1 MDLLNRDAG
10 LARAWFILAMIA
22 ADHDRFDRA
31 AELLRRAAALDP
43 ADARTLAHLGR
54 ALIALNQQAE
64 AIDAAEGAAALTP
77 GDPLTLDTIGVVF
90 SRAGLHAR
98 AVPFFEAAAKAR
110 PDNAA
115 FLYNLA
121 ASRQFSGDFAGAEA
135 AYAACL
141 ALEPGHYRAWSSRVA
156 LSRQTPGANH
166 AAKLEALFAQPSADA
181 DRALHI
187 GHALAKTFEDLG
199 QPEAALGWLV
209 RAKAAKRDAAA
220 HDPARDEALF
230 AAAARTA
237 PATAR
242 RRSSSDLPVFVVG
255 LPRTGT
261 TLVDRIISSHPQ
273 AASAGELTNF
283 ALIAKRAAHTP
294 SNLVLDPE
302 TLDAAG
308 RLDLASVG
316 EAYVESLA
324 ALRGDARRLVD
335 KMPLNVFY
343 AGLIHRALPDARIVC
358 LRRDPMDAC
367 LANYR
372 QLFATAFSYY
382 AYGYDLEH
390 VGRYYLGFDRLVA
403 HWRATLPADRFTE
416 VAYEDIVADQEGET
430 RRLLDFCGLD
440 FDPACLAF
448 HENAAPVATAS
459 SVQVRQPLYAS
470 SIGRWRRYG
479 AGLDPLRRVLEA
491 GGLTL
496 DPLRS
501 MELERHGEGCR
512 EDAHHPHPGGSGR
525 PGRSGSCGSHRQ
537 GGA

>member
-1 MDLLNRDAG
+1 MNGHNPTPELLGEAERQ
-10 LARAWFILAMIA
+10 LARRAYEAAHGLSLRVLQADPTAGGAWLILGLIA
-22 ADHDRFDRA
+22 AEHGRFDRA
-31 AELLRRAAALDP
+31 AELFQRAADLAP
-43 ADARTLAHLGR
+43 QDARARAQLGR
-54 ALIALNQQAE
+54 ALIALNRQDE
-64 AIDAAEGAAALTP
+64 AVAAVEAVAPSSVDALTA
-77 GDPLTLDTIGVVF
+77 DTVGVVL
-90 SRAGLHAR
+90 SRAGRHAR
-98 AVPFFEAAAKAR
+98 AVPFFEAATAAR

-121 ASRQFSGDFAGAEA
+121 ASRQFSGDFTGAEA

-156 LSRQTPGANH
+156 LRRQTPQANVITE
-166 AAKLEALFAQPSADA
+166 LEALFHQPSGDP
-181 DRALHI
+181 DRALHL

-199 QPEAALGWLV
+199 DAETALAWLV
-209 RAKAAKRDAAA
+209 RAKAAKRAAVA
-220 HDPARDEALF
+220 HDPARDDALF
-230 AAAARTA
+230 TAAAT
-237 PATAR
+237 TAR
-242 RRSSSDLPVFVVG
+242 PPRRPGFGSDLPVFVVG

-261 TLVDRIISSHPQ
+261 TLVDRIISSHPR

-283 ALIAKRAAHTP
+283 ALIVKRAAGTA

-302 TLDAAG
+302 TLAAAND
-308 RLDLASVG
+308 LDLAAVG
-316 EAYVESLA
+316 EAYVQSVA
-324 ALRGDARRLVD
+324 ALRGDAGRLVD
-335 KMPLNVFY
+335 KMPLNLFY
-343 AGLIHRALPDARIVC
+343 AGLIHRALPEARIIC

-416 VAYEDIVADQEGET
+416 VAYEAIVADQEGET

-470 SIGRWRRYG
+470 SVGRWRRYG

-491 GGLTL
+491 GGI
-496 DPLRS
+496 
-501 MELERHGEGCR
+501 
-512 EDAHHPHPGGSGR
+512 AVGG
-525 PGRSGSCGSHRQ
+525 
-537 GGA
+537 